1 MGDTR
6 DQREEGFERESHV
19 KARLGLGH
27 GGIHKHSDLLL
38 NLSLN
43 SHDFLNF
50 LCTLRWGEEL
60 KTWI

>member
-6 DQREEGFERESHV
+6 DQREEGFEKESHV
-19 KARLGLGH
+19 KAKLGLGR

-43 SHDFLNF
+43 LHDILNF
-50 LCTLRWGEEL
+50 LCTLRQ
-60 KTWI
+60 